1 MTFLSPTAIA
11 IAAGLT
17 IPPLIALY
25 FLKLKRQVRLVPST
39 LLWKKAIEDLHV
51 NAPFQRLRASLLL
64 LLQLAVLMLAALALG
79 KPMRKAVKPFEDTV
93 VILIDQ
99 SASMGVVEANGQ
111 TRLEAAKEL
120 ARRQIDNL
128 GEDARAMVIAFCDR
142 ATVVASFD
150 SHKDALK
157 RKIDSIEQTQSTSQL
172 SEAIA
177 LAEAYTQVN
186 LMGAEEGG
194 TDRPPEPMVSPA
206 TVFIFSDGRVED
218 ADAVALQKF
227 EVSRVNLVA
236 LGERRDNVG
245 IIAMDARRHYEQPQ
259 FLEVAAV
266 VQNFGPDAKAFDAV
280 LYVAGQH
287 AGVQTITLAAGSA
300 TTVALEDAPPQSA
313 EPPSN
318 GAGMGEMAVVAFD
331 PVEFE
336 AGGVVEVV
344 LRMDDALAADDRA
357 WTVVEPPRPLKV
369 LLVAEHNWLLDRAL
383 AALPLTLT
391 RMTPA
396 EYEAASEQQLSDGK
410 RSLFDVVVL
419 DRHNTSRL
427 SLGNYFFWEG
437 VPHLAGVEVGGVVDD
452 EVVVNWDETHPML
465 RHVAVESLML
475 AQWRAL
481 SVPSDADVL
490 IEGET
495 GPVLAYLTRE
505 GSQFLLSAFSL
516 VIERPGGVALL
527 NTHWAAGVDFIVFLQ
542 NAVQTLASNIA
553 GTGKRSVRPG
563 EPVTLSVPPRVD
575 QLTILRPD
583 GSSERIATAG
593 AVTASFARTHL
604 VGAYRVEPAQ
614 PGADA
619 FAVNLFN
626 AGESQVSPVESLSL
640 GDGSVPAQAAS
651 VETNR
656 PFWPVLLLALLGVLV
671 LEWVVYNR
679 RVFV

>member
-64 LLQLAVLMLAALALG
+64 LLQLLVLILAALALG
-79 KPMRKAVKPFEDTV
+79 KPMRKAMQPFEDTL

-99 SASMGVVEANGQ
+99 SASMGVVEADGR
-111 TRLEAAKEL
+111 TRLEAAKEQAKL
-120 ARRQIDNL
+120 RIDNL

-150 SHKDALK
+150 SHKESLK

-172 SEAIA
+172 GEAMA

-186 LMGAEEGG
+186 LMGDEEGG
-194 TDRPPEPMVSPA
+194 SDRPPEPMVSPA
-206 TVFIFSDGRVED
+206 TVFIFSDGRLED
-218 ADAVALQKF
+218 ADTVALQKF

-236 LGERRDNVG
+236 LGERRDNAG

-266 VQNFGPDAKAFDAV
+266 VQNFGPEPLTLDAV

-287 AGVQTITLAAGSA
+287 AGVQTVTLAAGSA
-300 TTVALEDAPPQSA
+300 TAVAAGASPEPSGASA
-313 EPPSN
+313 DDS
-318 GAGMGEMAVVAFD
+318 GMGDLAVAAFD
-331 PVEFE
+331 AVEFE
-336 AGGVVEVV
+336 VGGVVEVV
-344 LRMDDALAADDRA
+344 LRVDDALAADDRA
-357 WTVVEPPRPLKV
+357 WTVVEPPRPLKA
-369 LLVAEHNWLLDRAL
+369 LLVAERNWLLERAL

-396 EYEAASEQQLSDGK
+396 EYEAAAEQQLSDGK
-410 RSLFDVVVL
+410 RSLFDVVVV
-419 DRHNTSRL
+419 DRHSTSRL
-427 SLGNYFFWEG
+427 PLGNYFFWEG
-437 VPHLAGVEVGGVVDD
+437 IPRVDGITAGKVVDD
-452 EVVVNWDETHPML
+452 EVVVNWDETHPIL

-481 SVPSDADVL
+481 KLPSDAEVL

-505 GSQFLLSAFSL
+505 GSQFLVSAFSL
-516 VIERPGGVALL
+516 IVEQPGGVALL

-542 NAVQTLASNIA
+542 NAVHTLASNLA
-553 GTGKRSVRPG
+553 GTGRRSVRPG
-563 EPVTLSVPPRVD
+563 DPVAVAVPSRVERI
-575 QLTILRPD
+575 TIHRPD
-583 GSSERIATAG
+583 GTSDRLATGG
-593 AVTASFARTHL
+593 AATTQYARTHL
-604 VGAYRVEPAQ
+604 VGAYRVEPAE

-619 FAVNLFN
+619 FAVNLFSPTE
-626 AGESQVSPVESLSL
+626 GQVAPAESLSL
-640 GDGSVPAQAAS
+640 GAGNVSAQAAS

-656 PFWPVLLLALLGVLV
+656 PFWPVLLMVLAGLLL
-671 LEWVVYNR
+671 LEWVVYNQ

>member
-64 LLQLAVLMLAALALG
+64 LLQLAVLILAALALG
-79 KPMRKAVKPFEDTV
+79 KPMRKAVQPFEDTV

-99 SASMGVVEANGQ
+99 SASMGVVEADGR
-111 TRLEAAKEL
+111 TRLEAAKEQAKL
-120 ARRQIDNL
+120 RIDNL

-150 SHKDALK
+150 AHKDALK

-172 SEAIA
+172 GEAMA

-259 FLEVAAV
+259 WLEVAAV
-266 VQNFGPDAKAFDAV
+266 VQNFGPEPRTLDAV

-287 AGVQTITLAAGSA
+287 AGVQTVTLAAGSA
-300 TTVALEDAPPQSA
+300 TAVAPEI
-313 EPPSN
+313 PPSPN
-318 GAGMGEMAVVAFD
+318 ADLANEAGMGDMSVAAFD

-336 AGGVVEVV
+336 SGGVVEVV
-344 LRMDDALAADDRA
+344 LRIDDALAADDRA

-369 LLVAEHNWLLDRAL
+369 LLVAEHNWLLERAL

-410 RSLFDVVVL
+410 RSLFDVVVV

-427 SLGNYFFWEG
+427 PVGNYFFWEG
-437 VPHLAGVEVGGVVDD
+437 IPRLAGLEAGGVVDD

-465 RHVAVESLML
+465 RHVAVESLLL

-481 SVPSDADVL
+481 RLPSDAEVL

-516 VIERPGGVALL
+516 VIDRPGGVALL
-527 NTHWAAGVDFIVFLQ
+527 NTHWSAGVDFIVFLQ
-542 NAVQTLASNIA
+542 NAVQTLASNLA
-553 GTGKRSVRPG
+553 GTGRRSVRPG
-563 EPVTLSVPPRVD
+563 EPITLSVPSRAD
-575 QLTILRPD
+575 HMTILRPD

-593 AVTASFARTHL
+593 AVMAPYARTHL
-604 VGAYRVEPAQ
+604 VGAYRVEPAE

-626 AGESQVSPVESLSL
+626 ANESQVAPAESLTL
-640 GDGSVPAQAAS
+640 GAGNVSAQAAS

-671 LEWVVYNR
+671 LEWVVYNQ